1 MPDQDFNCYDPHA
14 NPGGQTPPPHW
25 LMYMCEWKGK
35 LPKSFTGTWRVT
47 HFAESGLCDQFPSGE
62 QQVTWNRIT
71 KDCEDLAIYNPP
83 MDTPNYTIPFTLTIF
98 DPLVPEYMPL
108 TDQARQLVVQGSA
121 YALGGVI
128 TSSNC
133 SSESFSMSMDWNNGP
148 CTFSMAI
155 TGVSF

>member
-1 MPDQDFNCYDPHA
+1 
-14 NPGGQTPPPHW
+14 
-25 LMYMCEWKGK
+25 
-35 LPKSFTGTWRVT
+35 
-47 HFAESGLCDQFPSGE
+47 
-62 QQVTWNRIT
+62 
-71 KDCEDLAIYNPP
+71 